1 MRSRPVLI
9 YKNQVMDTDFD
20 DFKSFE
26 DSITDP
32 KARMLAVH
40 EQYFGTYWWYYD
52 YGNKVIGYRK
62 NY

>member
-1 MRSRPVLI
+1 
-9 YKNQVMDTDFD
+9 MDTDFD